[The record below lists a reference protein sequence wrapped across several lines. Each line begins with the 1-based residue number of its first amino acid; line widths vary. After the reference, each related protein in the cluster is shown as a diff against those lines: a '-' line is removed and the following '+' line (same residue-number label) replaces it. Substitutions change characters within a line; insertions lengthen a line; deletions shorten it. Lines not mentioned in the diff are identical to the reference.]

1 MVMGRAEVLR
11 RGAGVAILALGVTVD
26 AALDA
31 YALLPDDAKPT
42 VVNMRFVK
50 PLDENLLL
58 ELAETHTR
66 LITLEEHALAG
77 GFGSAV
83 VEFVNDRDLALRVE
97 RIGVPNVL
105 VHHAK
110 PESQRAQ
117 FGLTG
122 EHVAKRVAALR
133 EVVQPPVR

>member
-1 MVMGRAEVLR
+1 
-11 RGAGVAILALGVTVD
+11 
-26 AALDA
+26 
-31 YALLPDDAKPT
+31 
-42 VVNMRFVK
+42 MRFVT

-58 ELAETHTR
+58 ELAETHSR
-66 LITLEEHALAG
+66 FITLEEHSLAG

-83 VEFVNDRDLALRVE
+83 VEFVNDRGLRVGVE

-110 PESQRAQ
+110 QEAQRAQ

-122 EHVAKRVAALR
+122 EHVAKRVATLR
-133 EVVQPPVR
+133 EVAQPGAKTS